1 MFAGAARVGVT
12 GRIALVLGGGVVAS
26 VLACL
31 AVLFAPAFVASRR
44 TAFVS
49 RSSRGRGH
57 VFDRRGRQ
65 TARGTEGQG
74 IACGYSQPRATTLMA
89 NGALVY
95 MGNNNEANNDD
106 WIKARLGALL

>member
-1 MFAGAARVGVT
+1 MCLTDEAGKRRAAQKVK
-12 GRIALVLGGGVVAS
+12 
-26 VLACL
+26 
-31 AVLFAPAFVASRR
+31 
-44 TAFVS
+44 
-49 RSSRGRGH
+49 
-57 VFDRRGRQ
+57 
-65 TARGTEGQG
+65 G